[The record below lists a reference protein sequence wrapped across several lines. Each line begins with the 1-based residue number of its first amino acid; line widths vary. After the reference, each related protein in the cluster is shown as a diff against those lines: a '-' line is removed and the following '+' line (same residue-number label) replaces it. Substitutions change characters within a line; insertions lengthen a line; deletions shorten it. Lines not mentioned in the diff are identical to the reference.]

1 MLPFYSIGHS
11 TRTVDEFIELLRAAN
26 VKLVV
31 DIRSFPRSR
40 TNPQFNED
48 TLPATLKKYQIDYRH
63 LTELGG
69 RRSKIKSISN
79 DTNAFWENQSFQN
92 YADYALTE
100 DFQKGLDKLIKLGRK
115 QCCVLMCSE
124 AVWWR
129 CHRRIVAD
137 YLIARGEQV
146 FHLMNK
152 DQTKPANLTKSAVV
166 QDSFIHYPSD
176 RKSLNQESR
185 P

>member
-1 MLPFYSIGHS
+1 MLPFYTVGHS
-11 TRTVDEFIELLRAAN
+11 TRTVEEFIELLRAAN
-26 VKLVV
+26 IKLVV

-40 TNPQFNED
+40 TNPQFNEE
-48 TLPATLKKYQIDYRH
+48 TLPATLKKYQIDYLH
-63 LTELGG
+63 LSKLGG
-69 RRSKIKSISN
+69 RRNKIKSISI

-100 DFQKGLDKLIKLGRK
+100 DFQKGVDKLIKLGRK

-137 YLIARGEQV
+137 YLLARGEQV
-146 FHLMNK
+146 FHLMNS
-152 DQTKPANLTKSAVV
+152 DQIKPANLTKSAVV
-166 QDSFIHYPSD
+166 QDGFIHYPSD
-176 RKSLNQESR
+176 RKVLNQESR
-185 P
+185 T

>member
-1 MLPFYSIGHS
+1 MLPFYTIGHS
-11 TRTVDEFIELLRAAN
+11 TRSIEEFIQLLHAAN
-26 VKLVV
+26 VTLVV

-48 TLPATLKKYQIDYRH
+48 TLPATLKHYQIDYLH

-69 RRSKIKSISN
+69 RRNKIKSISD
-79 DTNAFWENQSFQN
+79 DTNAFWQNQSFQN
-92 YADYALTE
+92 YADYALTT
-100 DFQKGLDKLIKLGRK
+100 DFQTGLDMLLKLGQK

-137 YLIARGEQV
+137 YLLAHGEQV
-146 FHLMNK
+146 FHLMNA
-152 DQTKPANLTKSAVV
+152 DQIKPAKLTKNAVV
-166 QDSFIHYPSD
+166 KDIFITYPAGDSKY
-176 RKSLNQESR
+176 
-185 P
+185 

>member
-1 MLPFYSIGHS
+1 MLPFYTVGHS
-11 TRTVDEFIELLRAAN
+11 TRTIEEFIQLLCAAN

-48 TLPATLKKYQIDYRH
+48 TLPDTLKKYQIYYLH
-63 LTELGG
+63 LPELGG
-69 RRSKIKSISN
+69 RRNKIKSISS

-100 DFQKGLDKLIKLGRK
+100 DFQKSLDKLIKLGRK

-129 CHRRIVAD
+129 CHRRIVSD
-137 YLIARGEQV
+137 YLLARGEQV
-146 FHLMNK
+146 FHLMNT
-152 DQTKPANLTKSAVV
+152 DQIKPAKLTKGAVLHGGT
-166 QDSFIHYPSD
+166 IHYPAQIENN
-176 RKSLNQESR
+176 RLC
-185 P
+185 